1 MSHKIYKKV
10 SIYKNNNNKSFKK
23 FTNLKWI
30 KMNFK
35 NVINFYILG
44 TFKPKINKDIS
55 KKQPE
60 FINGMEKYYGWLDY
74 AKK

>member
-1 MSHKIYKKV
+1 
-10 SIYKNNNNKSFKK
+10 
-23 FTNLKWI
+23 
-30 KMNFK
+30 MNFK